1 MSCLL
6 ADSYGPGPIVRIG
19 PNEVDISQISAVKE
33 IHSVKSGYKKPRF
46 YELLVPG
53 TTNVFNSTDTEF
65 HRRHRRILSSPL
77 SESSI
82 KTVESAVDQK
92 VKLVISKM
100 AEEMAARQVTDVAK
114 MWLFMATD
122 IISELSFGESFGMLE
137 AGKVWEDNVKEAN

>member
-1 MSCLL
+1 MSRLL
-6 ADSYGPGPIVRIG
+6 ADSYGLGPIVRIG

-33 IHSVKSGYKKPRF
+33 IHSVKGGYKKSPF

-100 AEEMAARQVTDVAK
+100 AEEMAARQVIDVAK

-137 AGKVWEDNVKEAN
+137 AGKVWEPSAKEVN

>member
-1 MSCLL
+1 MSRLL
-6 ADSYGPGPIVRIG
+6 ADSYGLGPIVRIG

-33 IHSVKSGYKKPRF
+33 IHSVKGGYKKSPF

-137 AGKVWEDNVKEAN
+137 AGKVWEPSAKEVN